1 VSRARLE
8 YFAVRLVL
16 ALTEALPYWLVH
28 GLANAAAD
36 LAFALLP
43 RRRRLARANLAAA
56 LTHVGDPRAGDA
68 AAVRRLARAS
78 CRSFAL
84 TAMPEVVALR
94 RQLTAADAAAWL
106 ARRNPEAAAV
116 FARAREL
123 HEATGGCV
131 FVTPHLGSWE
141 LLPYVAGIVGIP
153 LAVAIRPLDN
163 PLLDDLLGAARR
175 ASGQVFLARGQA
187 LEMLKLHLRRGRS
200 VALLADQATSGGL
213 ALPFFGRP
221 AMTTPLPAL
230 LALRCRRPIVVAAC
244 VRVAALTFR
253 GVLGE
258 PLWPQDDDDE
268 RREVERLTAA
278 MNRAMEEPI
287 AAHPDQYL
295 WLHDRW
301 KSYG

>member
-1 VSRARLE
+1 MSRARLE
-8 YFAVRLVL
+8 YLAVRLL
-16 ALTEALPYWLVH
+16 LGLTEALPYRLVH
-28 GLANAAAD
+28 RLALVVGD

-56 LTHVGDPRAGDA
+56 LAHAGDPRANDA
-68 AAVRRLARAS
+68 HTVRRLARAS
-78 CRSFAL
+78 CRSFVL

-94 RQLTAADAAAWL
+94 RQLTAVDAATWL
-106 ARRNPEAAAV
+106 ARRNPETAAV
-116 FARAREL
+116 FARARAL
-123 HEATGGCV
+123 HEAAGGCV
-131 FVTPHLGSWE
+131 FVTPHLGNWE
-141 LLPYVAGIVGIP
+141 LLPYIAAIVGIP
-153 LAVAIRPLDN
+153 LAVAVRPLDN
-163 PLLDDLLGAARR
+163 PHLESLLAAARQ
-175 ASGQVFLARGQA
+175 ATGQLFLARGQA
-187 LEMLKLHLRRGRS
+187 MEMLKLHLRRGRS

-213 ALPFFGRP
+213 TVPFFGQP

-230 LALRCRRPIVVAAC
+230 LALRCRRPIVVVAC
-244 VRVAALTFR
+244 VRVAPLTFR

-278 MNRAMEEPI
+278 MNRAMEESI
-287 AAHPDQYL
+287 AAYPDQYL